1 MTTKRCSICNVRPV
15 GAVPSVGDGPHAR
28 SMGYC
33 TPCLTLAENENRHS
47 DDGHSADAPVEGCWI
62 CFPELDATTLMPRA
76 GSSRAG
82 VVHSVPLRATGR
94 EKAKLVTEH
103 LPESFATKVRTV
115 KGVVTAKGAS
125 ALGTAKGASA
135 LGTGLQLS
143 WDVEGRFLEGSVRI
157 DGAERRVRNVSEAYR
172 LLNVPK

>member
-33 TPCLTLAENENRHS
+33 TPCLTLAEHENAHS
-47 DDGHSADAPVEGCWI
+47 DEGHEANSYSRRDDCWI

-125 ALGTAKGASA
+125 ALGT
-135 LGTGLQLS
+135 GLQLR